1 MKTQNLFFALAAFL
15 LIFGVSPALAEKQ
28 GHEHKPYTGSK
39 AFERMKKLVGVWEGT
54 MDMGEK
60 GTMKS
65 TLSYK
70 LTAADSAIVETVF
83 EGMPHEMTSVYHD
96 DSRRRLT
103 MTHYC
108 AEHNQ
113 PKLALTNM
121 VDDKLTMDLSKDSDI
136 DVASESHIHSLAILF
151 DGNDKMTQQWVSFDD
166 GKKKQVVEIAFKR
179 VR

>member
-1 MKTQNLFFALAAFL
+1 MKTQNLFFAVTAFL
-15 LIFGVSPALAEKQ
+15 LVFVAAQVTAQE
-28 GHEHKPYTGSK
+28 HEHKPYTGSK

-54 MDMGEK
+54 MDMGDK
-60 GTMKS
+60 GVMKS

-83 EGMPHEMTSVYHD
+83 EGMPHEMMSIYHD
-96 DSRRRLT
+96 DSRRQLT

-113 PKLALTNM
+113 PKLMLTGM
-121 VDDKLTMDLSKDSDI
+121 DDNKLAMDLSKDSDI
-136 DVASESHIHSLAILF
+136 DVTGEGHIHSLAIRF
-151 DGNDKMTQQWVSFDD
+151 DGEDKMTQQWVSFEN
-166 GKKKQVVEIAFKR
+166 GKKGQTVEIDFKR